1 VWMAAQSKTIAIMGS
16 QSRSMLD
23 DLLVQAEKLA
33 AA

>member
-1 VWMAAQSKTIAIMGS
+1 MAAQSKTISIMGI

-23 DLLVQAEKLA
+23 DLLLQAEKLA